1 VLNDRLD
8 LLDLLLYNCL
18 IQLPV
23 QLPLHHF
30 IMNLKEVIFLIYVF
44 HLVLQALLRILELL
58 AEVLVFIPNL
68 LQSPLDELILLLD
81 LGI

>member
-1 VLNDRLD
+1 
-8 LLDLLLYNCL
+8 
-18 IQLPV
+18 
-23 QLPLHHF
+23 
-30 IMNLKEVIFLIYVF
+30 MNLKEVIFLIYVF

>member
-1 VLNDRLD
+1 MLNDRLD
-8 LLDLLLYNCL
+8 LLYLLLYNCL

-23 QLPLHHF
+23 QLPLYYF
-30 IMNLKEVIFLIYVF
+30 IINLKEVIFLIYVF